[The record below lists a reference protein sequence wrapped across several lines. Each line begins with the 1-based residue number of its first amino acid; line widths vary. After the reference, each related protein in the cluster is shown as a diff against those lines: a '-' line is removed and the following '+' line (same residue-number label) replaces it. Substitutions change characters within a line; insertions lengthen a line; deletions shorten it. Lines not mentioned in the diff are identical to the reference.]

1 MRIKDLLD
9 CRLLCIGIN
18 VPDLELAAKGT
29 DQKMVLVDLV
39 QVGRARLVVYLVTNC
54 LASSLDINIHDQNLL
69 VFEA

>member
-1 MRIKDLLD
+1 MRIEDLLN
-9 CRLLCIGIN
+9 RGLLCIRIN
-18 VPDLELAAKGT
+18 VPNLELAAKGT